1 MSIPYLPQDDLI
13 GLGISS
19 TQIVDSIERIIRGSV
34 EGTVWAAQIRHHT
47 SKRYALFDGRTCGD
61 G

>member
-34 EGTVWAAQIRHHT
+34 EGTV
-47 SKRYALFDGRTCGD
+47 
-61 G
+61 